1 MPENKQTSKHTYI
14 TYKHQ
19 DRRIFKNLKVVY
31 KILIPILVFSV
42 FAIAVNS
49 FASLILSKI
58 RKSLDTMYEK
68 GYILASETSQLK
80 ANMYSLMNTL
90 MRMGMEMAEGVNIAE
105 IYRDSIE
112 QTMSFIED
120 SIKIIKEKAETQEE
134 KELISGIESEYYEF
148 KKKIQ
153 EDILAYAEN
162 GQKEKFLSELQSIA
176 PLYDGIILKAE
187 QISNNV
193 TEKLRQILEHE
204 IKSGQKNHI
213 IFLYVSMFS
222 IPLAIVFAILIGY
235 VFLAKPMQL
244 IAKFPQNVFK
254 KSGEID
260 LTTKL
265 SFTGKD
271 EIGEISDAIN
281 KFVAGIEDFVN
292 RLVSILGSTVE
303 LAEKLSSLKQNLI
316 TVHNEQSSIQSI
328 LSSSAEELSQVSKD
342 MARTAESITRGT
354 KEEKKKVEN
363 SIIKIKESINKISN
377 IVDILKVIKE
387 TFEGLRTSVD
397 KINKVVGTIED
408 ISEQINLLS
417 LNASIEASRA
427 GDAGKGF
434 AVVAAEIRRLADRT
448 RTIVKDIKSMAEK
461 NVKVIDDTKKVIEKA
476 NQFSQEAIESVNI
489 SSDQLDKI
497 NIFLENI
504 IKNIDSFRLSAH
516 QQEKSSL
523 QVAEIALNLTKIL
536 ETLDQNIKGISEEID
551 MLQRTAAETKSFINK
566 FKLKKT

>member
-1 MPENKQTSKHTYI
+1 MPENKQTYIHTYI
-14 TYKHQ
+14 HQ

-68 GYILASETSQLK
+68 GYVLASETSQLK

-90 MRMGMEMAEGVNIAE
+90 MRMGMEMVEGVNIAE

-120 SIKIIKEKAETQEE
+120 NIKIIKGKTGTQEE
-134 KELISGIESEYYEF
+134 KELIGDIESEYYEF

-153 EDILAYAEN
+153 GNIMAYAEN
-162 GQKEKFLSELQSIA
+162 GQKGQFLSELQSIA

-193 TEKLRQILEHE
+193 TERLRQILERE

-213 IFLYVSMFS
+213 IFLFVSMFS
-222 IPLAIVFAILIGY
+222 IPLAIVFAILTILIVY
-235 VFLAKPMQL
+235 VLVAKPMQL

-254 KSGEID
+254 RSGEID

-265 SFTGKD
+265 SFTGRD
-271 EIGEISDAIN
+271 EIGGISDAIN
-281 KFVAGIEDFVN
+281 KFVEGIEDFVN
-292 RLVSILGSTVE
+292 RLVNILGGTVE

-316 TVHNEQSSIQSI
+316 TVHNEQASIQSI

-434 AVVAAEIRRLADRT
+434 AVVAAEIRKLADRT

-497 NIFLENI
+497 NIFLENV